1 MSSRFHATSRRSA
14 AAVVLGAL
22 LGLGVLGSSLPVA
35 AATAAKSSV
44 RSSEAILEAAEKATG
59 NAASFTCRGTAMSQH
74 TNIKIDV
81 AVGRSMAGGTL
92 QYSGN
97 ATTLIRRIF
106 LLVYAKATQAFLML
120 QGMSHDQAELL
131 SNHWFEIPSSDA
143 RDYNGLAIFL
153 SPKSLAQGLL
163 PPVAPGDVTSS
174 RRSSLNGQPVY
185 VIGGTFAH
193 LKATMYVAAQGRP
206 YVLRIVE
213 PSRTDGGTINFT
225 DYGKPVKLG
234 VPKNV
239 ISGPSSGG
247 TST

>member
-1 MSSRFHATSRRSA
+1 VVA
-14 AAVVLGAL
+14 VLGAL
-22 LGLGVLGSSLPVA
+22 LGLGVLGSSLPA
-35 AATAAKSSV
+35 AAAAAAGSSV
-44 RSSEAILEAAEKATG
+44 RNPEAILVAAEKATG
-59 NAASFTCRGTAMSQH
+59 NAASFTCRGTATSQH
-74 TNIKIDV
+74 TSIKIDV

-143 RDYNGLAIFL
+143 SDYNGLALFL

-163 PPVAPGDVTSS
+163 PPIAPGDVTSS
-174 RRSSLNGQPVY
+174 GRSNLNGQPVY

-193 LKATMYVAAQGRP
+193 LKATMYVAAHGRP

-213 PSRTDGGTINFT
+213 PSRSDGGTINFT
-225 DYGKPVKLG
+225 AYGKPVKLG